1 MTNPIDSCTIDG
13 MNIVGR
19 PGYIAQLDQ
28 FRDIRI
34 IKVVTGV
41 RRSGKSTLLD
51 IYRAEII
58 DSGVDESCTQKINLE
73 DARNE
78 PLLDW
83 RSLHDHIMDNI
94 IPGKKNYI
102 FIDEIQNAP
111 EFEKAVNS
119 LFIQDN
125 IDLYITGSNAYFL
138 SSEIATILTGRYVE
152 IKMYPLSFSEY
163 VSAFPDKNRVDILF
177 ENYKT
182 YGSLPQTVEI
192 YKTSGESAVSA
203 YLQGVFSTLIHTDIV
218 ARLGVEE
225 FKLDKV
231 VRFMFENIGNIT
243 SPQKISNTIKSD
255 GYEVSR
261 NTVESYL
268 NALSEGF
275 IMYQAD
281 RFDVRGKEILKTLN
295 KYYLVDLGLRN
306 LLIHKEI
313 DDAGHI
319 LENIVYF
326 ELLRRYDSV
335 WIGKNEDREV
345 DFVVRA
351 SNGDIEYYQVS
362 ETMRSD
368 ETRQRELRAYE
379 NITDNHPKHILTSDP
394 GSRLYDGIR
403 QLNVIDW
410 LLQR

>member
-1 MTNPIDSCTIDG
+1 

-163 VSAFPDKNRVDILF
+163 VSAFPDENRVDILF